1 METATITLNKLP
13 VGQSAFVHSFTDKEL
28 SLKLMEMGCIPGE
41 KITVKR
47 IAPFG
52 GTMAISVLGYVL
64 GLRMDEAAGII
75 ISPVH
80 NN

>member
-1 METATITLNKLP
+1 MNMRITLDKLA
-13 VGQSAFVHSFTDKEL
+13 VGQSGYVSSFNDQEL
-28 SLKLMEMGCIPGE
+28 SLKLIEMGCVPGE

-52 GTMAISVLGYVL
+52 GTIAVMVLGYIL
-64 GLRMDEAAGII
+64 GLRMEEAAGII
-75 ISPVH
+75 ISSER